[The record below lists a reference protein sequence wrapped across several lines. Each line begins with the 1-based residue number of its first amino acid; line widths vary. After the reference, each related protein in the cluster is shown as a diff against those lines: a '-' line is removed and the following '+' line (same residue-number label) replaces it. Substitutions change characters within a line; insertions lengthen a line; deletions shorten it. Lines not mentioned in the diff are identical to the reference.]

1 MVRNIQGKH
10 LNYFEANLQL
20 RNLTQEMLQFA
31 EDEIERCH
39 IHVAKVKTVENGYDF
54 QLADNKFTRNLG
66 KKMQEKFG
74 GKTLTTAKLYGQKDG
89 KEIFRVTVLF
99 RGVPFQRQDIV
110 IYKAEEHT
118 VTAMGKEIILQHNKS
133 GKKIHLNYKNMDS
146 IKPKKE

>member
-39 IHVAKVKTVENGYDF
+39 IHVAKVKTVENGYD
-54 QLADNKFTRNLG
+54 FTRNLG

-146 IKPKKE
+146 IKAKRE